1 MQLVIKTFTGEQLI
15 LDVEQ
20 NDRIEDIKLQIED
33 KIGINSDKQNLIYL
47 NQELRDGTTINDYPI
62 KNGNS
67 IYLLTIT
74 DNNMLIF
81 INYGKDKIIP
91 LEVDPTSSIVNI
103 KTKIEEIKGFESD
116 KQLLIFETNIL
127 QNDKTLENYSIEPKS
142 NLFLIYPSRNG
153 FVVFIQI
160 MNKNNPKDIYK
171 IFPLQVEGT
180 DLVENLKTQ
189 IEDREK
195 ISINRQRLVFAG
207 KLLQDGKTLM
217 DCSIASYSPIKL
229 ILR

>member
-91 LEVDPTSSIVNI
+91 LEVDPTSSIGNI

-127 QNDKTLENYSIEPKS
+127 QNDKKLENYSIEPKS

-180 DLVENLKTQ
+180 DLVENLKKQ

>member
-91 LEVDPTSSIVNI
+91 LEVDPTSSIGNI